1 MKRDSFLAN
10 NDFGFTR
17 AKNVMNSKSSYDFR
31 WSAYVSSGI
40 PISIGLASK
49 TPRRSIHGDLWIWD
63 VDPHAILFEP
73 YAEGLGFEITIFW
86 AHDCRAIVCDIR
98 QRLGN
103 KICTKIVP
111 EKGLEFQNDFEPCVA
126 HTKEY
131 EDIMDT
137 GSVYEIHFRFQPN
150 LKKLLVSMV
159 RSQWN
164 SLTALKFLA
173 CFNLEFQKGEEYS
186 YDIQENIDYFPF
198 VQGHKSSKV
207 TLFKPRED

>member
-1 MKRDSFLAN
+1 MYQVVSLLVSDWHPRLQD
-10 NDFGFTR
+10 DQYMVIFGSGMSTHMQYCLSPTP
-17 AKNVMNSKSSYDFR
+17 KDQGSKSRF
-31 WSAYVSSGI
+31 
-40 PISIGLASK
+40 
-49 TPRRSIHGDLWIWD
+49 
-63 VDPHAILFEP
+63 
-73 YAEGLGFEITIFW
+73 FW